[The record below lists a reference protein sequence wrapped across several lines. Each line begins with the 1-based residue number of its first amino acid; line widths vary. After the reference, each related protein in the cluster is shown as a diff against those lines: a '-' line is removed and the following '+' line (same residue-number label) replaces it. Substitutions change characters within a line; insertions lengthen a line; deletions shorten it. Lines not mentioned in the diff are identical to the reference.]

1 MALANGK
8 VGGMNGHDVAEDA
21 NRGPVRALDDVSRRS
36 QGRAHPAALAVE
48 DAARL
53 LSAAGGQRITAE
65 MIAADVA
72 AGAPTNADGTINL
85 VHYAAWLTREMATGG
100 D

>member
-1 MALANGK
+1 MARAYRKERGVNDRDGAQEAPHDAPVGPRAN
-8 VGGMNGHDVAEDA
+8 
-21 NRGPVRALDDVSRRS
+21 
-36 QGRAHPAALAVE
+36 PAALVVA

-72 AGAPTNADGTINL
+72 TGAPTNGDGTINL
-85 VHYAAWLTREMATGG
+85 VHFAAWLVKEMATLG

>member
-1 MALANGK
+1 MTTDYREAAGLNPNAL
-8 VGGMNGHDVAEDA
+8 
-21 NRGPVRALDDVSRRS
+21 P
-36 QGRAHPAALAVE
+36 LA

-53 LSAAGGQRITAE
+53 LGRVGGQAVTIE
-65 MIAADVA
+65 MLQADVA

-85 VHYAAWLTREMATGG
+85 VHYAAWLLKEMGRG